1 MFLAAKID
9 GRPEKSKAETTCS
22 PVKTHCRAHP
32 LAIAR
37 IFVYFCYTMKTF
49 GRIAYWLAALALVAA
64 LLVSLDYTLP
74 EALLISLMFGPCAIA
89 LEYLMPKAR
98 KTQDKVYLAL
108 AVLVALVVLI
118 VLMHT
123 LQWETLRRRG
133 QFPAMVEIP
142 PMLINPIFLALIL
155 TALAL
160 GDYCWARWLHRRFKR
175 EDRTITF
182 FSDRR
187 SVTLRVADI
196 DYVESN
202 DTEVRIVT
210 ADGTAYRNK
219 TGISQWGNLL
229 GEDFLR
235 IHRSYLVNTARCKLV
250 STEEVL
256 IGQRTLPVSR
266 KYRESVLGVL
276 RPDAE
281 AE

>member
-1 MFLAAKID
+1 MG
-9 GRPEKSKAETTCS
+9 GRPENSKAKTSCS
-22 PVKTHCRAHP
+22 AVKTPCRGLP
-32 LAIAR
+32 LASAR
-37 IFVYFCYTMKTF
+37 IFVYFCYAMKII

-64 LLVSLDYTLP
+64 LLVSLDYSLA
-74 EALLISLMFGPCAIA
+74 EALLLGLIFGPCAIA

-98 KTQDKVYLAL
+98 RTQDKVYLAL
-108 AVLVALVVLI
+108 AVLVATIVLI
-118 VLMHT
+118 VLLHV
-123 LQWETLRRRG
+123 LKWEDLRRREM
-133 QFPAMVEIP
+133 FPGMIEVP
-142 PMLINPIFLALIL
+142 PMLFNPVFLALIL
-155 TALAL
+155 TALAI
-160 GDYCWARWLHRRFKR
+160 GDFYWAKWLRRRFKR

-229 GEDFLR
+229 GEEFLR
-235 IHRSYLVNTARCKLV
+235 IHRSYLVNIARSRL
-250 STEEVL
+250 SSPEEV
-256 IGQRTLPVSR
+256 ITGQRTLPVSR
-266 KYRESVLGVL
+266 KYRESVLNAL